1 MYNDK
6 TVTQN
11 LLRDTDI
18 VGLEAAVEDI
28 HFFNECEPR
37 ILDPEPEERIIKTA
51 CRACIAN
58 CGVLAHVKN
67 GRVVKLEG
75 NPEDPMSRGKMCAK
89 GLAGIQALYNPNRN
103 KYPLERV
110 GERAGGKWRR
120 ITWDEALDKIAFHL
134 METREKYGAEAVF
147 GSTGGG
153 GNPEVWS
160 VCRFCNVFGTPNWF
174 EPGCAQCYLPRVLG
188 YTMMYGGDDPSIAD
202 SNALELYFPDE
213 TPIKCLVMWGVG
225 PAYSCPA
232 SGGRMVNELRAK
244 GVKTVVIDPRFTPDA
259 AKADVWLPIRPGTD
273 VALQLAWIRYILD
286 NKLYDEEFVMRWTDL
301 PYMVDVETKFMLR
314 PKKGENGEPDTFM
327 VWDRKTDS
335 MQPLEYPWNED
346 LDPVLDGEF
355 VVDGKVYKT
364 GYRLLWERVEEW
376 TLEHAGE
383 VCWLEPERIER
394 AIRMF
399 TDNLPSGLCLGVA
412 TDQTPN
418 SEQGAMAACII
429 DCLMGN
435 VERPG
440 ALLQRFR
447 KSGTLRM
454 PNYPVPQAEK
464 LLPDEMLKKRLG
476 GNEHKGLHIW
486 WAGQPTA
493 ILDAA
498 ITGKPYPLKMWLDRS
513 GNKFGVVADA
523 SKIEKAIANL
533 DYVVHAYMYPT
544 SFSAYADIL
553 IPTEEWL
560 EMDMLVETCN
570 TIVAR
575 QATTHLWETCD
586 EALLWS
592 KLAKR
597 CAEMGHE
604 GCQKAFD
611 AEFMGEDLAY
621 WDTMEE
627 LFDHCVG
634 KIGMTWNEVKEKAPF
649 EYLPR
654 NEWRSYYVYKWMDE
668 KTGKLKGF
676 DTPSKKIEI
685 YLDSMITLGRTGQP
699 FAKCELPPVEVDYDP
714 LPYYLEPPE
723 GPVSDPELAKE
734 YPLIMTNGRVP
745 FYHHSTLRN
754 VAAMREI
761 YPVPE
766 VWIHPAD
773 AEKYGVVPGDWVWIE
788 SLRGK
793 IRAKAYVTEGICPGA
808 VCMERFW
815 NPETLNTKTHGWKE
829 MNVNVL
835 TKASAPFNDVVGT
848 YTLRAFLVKIY
859 KAEEGA
865 PEGVWTKPGDFKSW
879 LPIGSAQ
886 GRYIEWHN

>member
-1 MYNDK
+1 MFFEGQEI
-6 TVTQN
+6 QN
-11 LLRDTDI
+11 SVQNMDI
-18 VGLEAAVEDI
+18 AGLGSVIEDSW
-28 HFFNECEPR
+28 FFEECEPR
-37 ILDPEPEERIIKTA
+37 ELGPDNEERIIPTA

-58 CGVLAHVKN
+58 CGVLAHVRN
-67 GRVVKLEG
+67 GRVISLEG
-75 NPEDPMSRGKMCAK
+75 NPVDPMSRGRMCAK
-89 GLAGIQALYNPNRN
+89 GLSGIQALYNPNRN

-110 GERAGGKWRR
+110 GERGGGKWHR
-120 ITWDEALDKIAFHL
+120 ISWDEALHKIASHL
-134 METREKYGAEAVF
+134 MEVREKYGAQAVF

-160 VCRFCNVFGTPNWF
+160 VCRFCNIFGTPNWF

-202 SNALELYFPDE
+202 SNALELYFPED
-213 TPIKCLVMWGVG
+213 TPIQCLLLWGTD
-225 PAYSCPA
+225 PSYSCPA
-232 SGGRMVNELRAK
+232 SGGRMVNELRAH
-244 GVKTVVIDPRFTPDA
+244 GVKTIVIDPRFTPDA
-259 AKADVWLPIRPGTD
+259 AKADVWLPIRPGSD
-273 VALQLAWIRYILD
+273 VALMLAWIRYILA
-286 NKLYDEEFVMRWTDL
+286 NKCYDEDFVLHWTDL
-301 PYMVDVETKFMLR
+301 PYLVDPDTKMMLR

-335 MQPLEYPWNED
+335 MQPLEFPWNDD
-346 LDPVLDGEF
+346 LDPVLDGAF
-355 VVDGKVYKT
+355 VVDGKEYKT
-364 GYRLLWERVEEW
+364 GFRLLWERCEEW
-376 TLEHAGE
+376 TLEKAGE
-383 VCWLEPERIER
+383 VCRLDPERIEK
-394 AIRMF
+394 ALRMF
-399 TDNLPSGLCLGVA
+399 TTIKPSGMALGVA

-418 SEQGAMAACII
+418 SEQAAMAGCII

-454 PNYPVPQAEK
+454 PNYPVPQAEWM
-464 LLPDEMLKKRLG
+464 LPDEMLKIRLG

-498 ITGKPYPLKMWLDRS
+498 ITGKPYPMKMWIDRS

-523 SKIEKAIANL
+523 SKLEKVIANL
-533 DYVVHAYMYPT
+533 DYIVHAYMYPT

-560 EMDMLVETCN
+560 ETDMLVETCN
-570 TIVAR
+570 MIVAR
-575 QATTHLWETCD
+575 QSTTHLWETAD
-586 EALLWS
+586 EGLFFS
-592 KLAKR
+592 RLAKE
-597 CAEMGHE
+597 CAKMGHE

-611 AEFMGEDLAY
+611 PEYMGEDLAY

-627 LFDHCVG
+627 FFDHCAG
-634 KIGMTWNEVKEKAPF
+634 KIGMTWNEIKEKAPF
-649 EYLPR
+649 EYLPKD
-654 NEWRSYYVYKWMDE
+654 EWRSYYVYKETDE
-668 KTGKLKGF
+668 KTGKPKGF

-685 YLDSMITLGRTGQP
+685 YLDSMITLSRTGMP
-699 FAKCELPPVEVDYDP
+699 FAHCELPPASKDYDP
-714 LPYYLEPPE
+714 LPYYLEPIE
-723 GPVSDPELAKE
+723 GPINDPELAKE

-745 FYHHSTLRN
+745 FYHHGTLRN
-754 VAAMREI
+754 VPAVREI

-766 VWIHPAD
+766 LWIHTSD
-773 AEKYGVVPGDWVWIE
+773 AEKYGISPGDWVWVE

-815 NPETLNTKTHGWKE
+815 NPETLNTDTHGWKE

-835 TKASAPFNDVVGT
+835 SKASAPFNDVVGT
-848 YTLRAFLVKIY
+848 YTLRAYLVKVS
-859 KAEEGA
+859 KADGP
-865 PEGVWTKPGDFKSW
+865 PEGVWTKPEDFKSW